1 MVQQGVL
8 ELAGRV
14 NEILTESGERPLVIG
29 AVALAA
35 HGYVRATEDFDL
47 ALAVHPRRLAELAE
61 LLRERLPGVEVAVE
75 MPSPDDPLGGVID
88 LLRGGEDGDHVQVV
102 NFDNAPAGGF
112 PAIIRDAQSSPF
124 EFYGGVRGLVISAE
138 DLVFLKLYAGGGKS
152 LLDIQ
157 ELLVR
162 RQLDR
167 ERLEELA
174 RRYGMT
180 RELHRVLGTA
190 QDQ

>member
-1 MVQQGVL
+1 MVLQSVI

-47 ALAVHPRRLAELAE
+47 ALAVHPRRLGELAD
-61 LLRERLPGVEVAVE
+61 LLRERLSDVEITLETPA
-75 MPSPDDPLGGVID
+75 PDDPLGGVID
-88 LLRGGEDGDHVQVV
+88 LLRGGDDGDHVQVV
-102 NFDNAPAGGF
+102 NFDNAPGGGF
-112 PAIIRDAQSSPF
+112 PAVIRDALSLPF
-124 EFYGGVRGLVISAE
+124 EFYGGVHGLVISAE

-152 LLDIQ
+152 LLDVQ

-167 ERLEELA
+167 QRLEELA
-174 RRYGMT
+174 HRYGME
-180 RELHRVLGTA
+180 RELYQVLGPL
-190 QDQ
+190 QG